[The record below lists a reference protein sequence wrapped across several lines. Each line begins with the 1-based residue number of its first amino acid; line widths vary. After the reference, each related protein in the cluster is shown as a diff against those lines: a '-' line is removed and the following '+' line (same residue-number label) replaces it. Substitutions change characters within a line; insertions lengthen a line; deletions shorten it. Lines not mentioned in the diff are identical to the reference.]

1 MIRYAAKINAF
12 IKYNGKDISKDI
24 SQYLKSFS
32 YNDELDGAAD
42 DVSIVLE
49 DRDSLWQSDWM
60 PEKGATLDITLIST
74 SWERTD
80 QEVRELELG
89 LFEIDEV
96 NLKSAPNEVT
106 IKAVSVPNATTLRGV
121 EHSRSWEKVD
131 LKKIAQDIADGANVK
146 LFYDTSET
154 IQLDRAEQSEESDL
168 AFLHKLCSDNGLS
181 VKVFNDSIVI
191 FDTVKYETQPV
202 KLIFR
207 KKGYVPP
214 KKEGKSEGGKSEE
227 GGPKLIT
234 EFESY
239 SLTTAIRDVYKE
251 CKVSHKVGKKKAL
264 IEGSFKDP
272 NKKIGKTL
280 IVHTQV
286 KDVAEAVRVAKKE
299 LRKKNEG
306 EIKGSFNLR
315 GNFSLAAGITCQLEG
330 FGYFDGKYIM
340 TKVGHVISGA
350 YSCSVDVR
358 RCLEGY

>member
-1 MIRYAAKINAF
+1 MIQYAAKINTL
-12 IKYNGKDISKDI
+12 IKYNGKDISRDI
-24 SQYLKSFS
+24 SQYLKSIS
-32 YNDELDGAAD
+32 YNDELDGVVD

-49 DRDSLWQSDWM
+49 DRESLWQSDWM
-60 PEKGATLDITLIST
+60 PEKGATLDISLIST
-74 SWERTD
+74 SWERTNG
-80 QEVRELELG
+80 EVRSLELG
-89 LFEIDEV
+89 IFEIDEV

-131 LKKIAQDIADGANVK
+131 LKKVAQDIADGAKVK
-146 LFYDTSET
+146 LFYDTAET
-154 IQLDRAEQSEESDL
+154 IQLDRVEQSEESDL

-191 FDTVKYETQPV
+191 FDTVKYEAQPV

-214 KKEGKSEGGKSEE
+214 KKEDNGKSEE
-227 GGPKLIT
+227 ESPKLLT

-239 SLTTAIRDVYKE
+239 SFTTAIREVYKE
-251 CKVSHKVGKKKAL
+251 CKVSHKEGKKKAL

-306 EIKGSFNLR
+306 ELKASLSLR
-315 GNFSLAAGITCQLEG
+315 GNFDLAAGVTCQVEG
-330 FGYFDGKYIM
+330 FGYFDGKYIL
-340 TKVGHVISGA
+340 TKVGHNISGA
-350 YSCSVDVR
+350 YTCGVDIR

>member
-1 MIRYAAKINAF
+1 MIQYAAKINTL

-24 SQYLKSFS
+24 SQYLKSIS
-32 YNDELDGAAD
+32 YNDELDGVAD

-49 DRDSLWQSDWM
+49 DRASLWQSDWM
-60 PEKGATLDITLIST
+60 PEKGATLDISLIST
-74 SWERTD
+74 SWERANG
-80 QEVRELELG
+80 EVRALELG
-89 LFEIDEV
+89 IFEIDEV

-131 LKKIAQDIADGANVK
+131 LKKIAQDIADGAKVK
-146 LFYDTSET
+146 LFYDTDEM
-154 IQLDRAEQSEESDL
+154 IQLDRVEQSEESDL

-191 FDTVKYETQPV
+191 FDTVKYEAQPV

-207 KKGYVPP
+207 KNGYVPP
-214 KKEGKSEGGKSEE
+214 KKEGKPKDES
-227 GGPKLIT
+227 PKLIS

-239 SLTTAIRDVYKE
+239 SFTTAIRDVYKE
-251 CKVSHKVGKKKAL
+251 CKVSHKDGKDKAL
-264 IEGSFKDP
+264 IEATFTNTD
-272 NKKIGKTL
+272 KKIGKTL

-286 KDVAEAVRVAKKE
+286 KDTAEAMKVAKKE

-306 EIKGSFNLR
+306 EVKASLSLR
-315 GNFSLAAGITCQLEG
+315 GNFDLAAGVTCQVEG
-330 FGYFDGKYIM
+330 FGYFDGKYIL
-340 TKVGHVISGA
+340 TKVGHNISGA
-350 YSCSVDVR
+350 YSCGVDIR

>member
-1 MIRYAAKINAF
+1 MIEYAAKINSI
-12 IKYNGKDISKDI
+12 IKYDGKDISKEI
-24 SQYLKSFS
+24 SQYIKSIS
-32 YNDELDGAAD
+32 YNDELDGVAD

-49 DRDSLWQSDWM
+49 DRAQLWQSDWM

-74 SWERTD
+74 SWD
-80 QEVRELELG
+80 SSNQEAVEFDVG
-89 LFEIDEV
+89 LFEIDEI

-106 IKAVSVPNATTLRGV
+106 IKAISVPNATTLRGV
-121 EHSRSWEKVD
+121 DHSRSWEKVD
-131 LKKIAQDIADGANVK
+131 LKKIAQDIADGAKVK
-146 LFYDTSET
+146 LFYDTKET
-154 IQLDRAEQSEESDL
+154 IHIDRAEQSEESDL
-168 AFLHKLCSDNGLS
+168 AFLHKLCSDKGLS

-191 FDTVKYETQPV
+191 FDKVKYENEPV
-202 KLIFR
+202 RFIFR

-214 KKEGKSEGGKSEE
+214 KDEQQSNGSKSEE
-227 GGPKLIT
+227 GPKVI
-234 EFESY
+234 EAFESY
-239 SLTTAIRDVYKE
+239 SLTTAIREVYKE
-251 CKVSHKVGKKKAL
+251 CKVSHKEGKKKAL

-272 NKKIGKTL
+272 KKKIGKTL

-306 EIKGSFNLR
+306 EVKGSFSLR

-330 FGYFDGKYIM
+330 FGYFDGKYIF
-340 TKVGHVISGA
+340 TKVGHDISGA

>member
-1 MIRYAAKINAF
+1 MIQYAAKINTL

-24 SQYLKSFS
+24 SQYLKNIS
-32 YNDELDGAAD
+32 YNDELDGVAD

-49 DRDSLWQSDWM
+49 DRASLWQSDWM

-74 SWERTD
+74 SWDRTNG
-80 QEVRELELG
+80 EVRALELG
-89 LFEIDEV
+89 IFEIDEV

-131 LKKIAQDIADGANVK
+131 LRKIAQDIADGANVK

-154 IQLDRAEQSEESDL
+154 IQLDRVEQSEESDL

-181 VKVFNDSIVI
+181 LKVFNDSIVI
-191 FDTVKYETQPV
+191 FDTVKYEAQPV

-207 KKGYVPP
+207 KIGYVPP
-214 KKEGKSEGGKSEE
+214 KKESKSEKES
-227 GGPKLIT
+227 PKLIT

-239 SLTTAIRDVYKE
+239 SLTTAIRDIYKE
-251 CKVSHKVGKKKAL
+251 CKVSHKAGKKKAM

-272 NKKIGKTL
+272 KKKTGKTL

-306 EIKGSFNLR
+306 EVKGSFNLR

-330 FGYFDGKYIM
+330 FGYFDGKYIL
-340 TKVGHVISGA
+340 TKVGHAISGT

>member
-1 MIRYAAKINAF
+1 MIQYAAKINTL

-24 SQYLKSFS
+24 SQDLKSFS

-49 DRDSLWQSDWM
+49 DRASLWQSDWM
-60 PEKGATLDITLIST
+60 PEKGATLDISLIST

-80 QEVRELELG
+80 QEVRALELG

-121 EHSRSWEKVD
+121 EHSRSWEKVE
-131 LKKIAQDIADGANVK
+131 LKKIAQDIADGAKVK

-191 FDTVKYETQPV
+191 FDKVKYEAQPA

-207 KKGYVPP
+207 KHGYIPP
-214 KKEGKSEGGKSEE
+214 KKEGKPGEE
-227 GGPKLIT
+227 SPKLIT

-272 NKKIGKTL
+272 NKKTGKTL

-306 EIKGSFNLR
+306 EIKGAFNLR

-340 TKVGHVISGA
+340 TKVGHDISGA
-350 YSCSVDVR
+350 YSCSVDIR